1 MKKLFLLLLVVGAGL
16 TAEAQKDWKELET
29 KVFPDIYHLAT
40 ELNKQTDKVIAQGSM
55 ISITTSKG
63 TVSLEQR
70 RDKTKPENVKH
81 YEYFLLASSGKEIA
95 LKQMNA
101 HRTLERFQLKL
112 LQLKEQLAENQ
123 DKDVEEIL
131 EGLF

>member
-1 MKKLFLLLLVVGAGL
+1 MVGAGL
-16 TAEAQKDWKELET
+16 TSQAQQSWKDLET

-40 ELNKQTDKVIAQGSM
+40 EIGKQTDKVVAKGSA

-81 YEYFLLASSGKEIA
+81 YEYFLLASSGKEIP
-95 LKQMNA
+95 LRQMNA
-101 HRTLERFQLKL
+101 HRTLEKFQLKL
-112 LQLKEQLAENQ
+112 LQLKEQLAESQ
-123 DKDVEEIL
+123 DDDVERLL
-131 EGLF
+131 ESLF